1 VQALRVAQDSA
12 KAALETNEQTKRIL
26 SSFLRASSSENTE
39 AATDVDRRGSEAFRD
54 AFEKGAN
61 WALGTGACAL
71 QEHARIDAPFLC
83 WIMCSA
89 SARECEARARA

>member
-1 VQALRVAQDSA
+1 MAQDSA

-26 SSFLRASSSENTE
+26 SSLLRASPSENTA
-39 AATDVDRRGSEAFRD
+39 AATDAERRGSEAFRD

-71 QEHARIDAPFLC
+71 QVQARFDAPFLC
-83 WIMCSA
+83 
-89 SARECEARARA
+89 